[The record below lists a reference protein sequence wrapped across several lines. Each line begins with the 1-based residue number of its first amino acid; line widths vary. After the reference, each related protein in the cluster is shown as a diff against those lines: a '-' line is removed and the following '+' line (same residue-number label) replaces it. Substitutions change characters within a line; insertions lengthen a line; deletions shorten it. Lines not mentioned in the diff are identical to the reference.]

1 MACPRYSSYFIQ
13 VLERG
18 AKKAGHAAAAAAAS
32 LSADMGRL
40 GDGVNEDADAVGAV
54 IHGHRR
60 AGGQHDDVG
69 IGLVLE
75 DHLLGFLY
83 AEANHLR
90 PRRLGAAAPQC
101 CRHRRRGAHGRRRG
115 SRD

>member
-1 MACPRYSSYFIQ
+1 MLHGMSALFVIFIQ

-18 AKKAGHAAAAAAAS
+18 AKKAGHAAAAAS

-40 GDGVNEDADAVGAV
+40 GDGVDKDADAVGAV

-75 DHLLGFLY
+75 DHLLGFLHT
-83 AEANHLR
+83 EPDHLR
-90 PRRLGAAAPQC
+90 PRRLGAAALR
-101 CRHRRRGAHGRRRG
+101 CRRRRGAHRL
-115 SRD
+115 SVAN

>member
-40 GDGVNEDADAVGAV
+40 GDGIDEDADAVGAV
-54 IHGHRR
+54 FQGHRR

-75 DHLLGFLY
+75 DHLLGFLH
-83 AEANHLR
+83 AEPDHLR
-90 PRRLGAAAPQC
+90 PRRLGAAALR
-101 CRHRRRGAHGRRRG
+101 CRRRRGAHRL
-115 SRD
+115 SVAN